1 MTRPQSRFQPRF
13 WRYLRWFS
21 VLLVSTSVFQAAKLL
36 AQETPTTNP
45 DTSNRPVFTNQ
56 ASYSYFN
63 PRAGQS
69 FSGLSLQLSAQ
80 PESLVDPLGRILGC
94 NAQLLP
100 DYTGFSVGVY
110 ETNPSDPTQTELGN
124 LVDLTRTEVPDSPNN
139 NVFGGLEPNGQN
151 LNPFFLSN
159 SAQGDLR
166 GRYNFLLDPNKGQLV
181 PGRTYIIVINP
192 PAGSIY
198 TQRRIRIQIVDS
210 TGTSRNTIVRYIA
223 TSLDGQPI
231 SAQGDTRVEDT
242 VATVANAE
250 VIGLDLFAFRLTTQ
264 MCQPE
269 QARLIKTADRA
280 AAEPGDTVIYRLSVR
295 SQADGALTQVA
306 LTDTLPIGFR
316 FVPGSVQGEIDNQR
330 VEVSAEERGSTVIFR
345 SSAQIPPG
353 KVFNVAYAARLT
365 PDSIRGSGRNSVLLN
380 ARRAD
385 NQLEVNDGPANHQ
398 LRIRKGI
405 VSDCGTIIGRVFED
419 KNFDGEQQPG
429 EPGIPNAVI
438 FLEDGNRITTDSK
451 GVFSVAN
458 ALPGYR
464 AGVLDLSSLPG
475 YTLAP
480 NRYFSERNSQ
490 SRLVHLA
497 PGGMVR
503 MNFAVTPTSGKAMQ
517 K

>member
-1 MTRPQSRFQPRF
+1 MTCPQSRSQPNS

-21 VLLVSTSVFQAAKLL
+21 AVLASTVVFQGAQSL
-36 AQETPTTNP
+36 AQETSTPSTATN
-45 DTSNRPVFTNQ
+45 DRPVFSNQ
-56 ASYSYFN
+56 ASYGYSN
-63 PRAGQS
+63 PRSGQS
-69 FSGLSLQLSAQ
+69 FSGTSVQLTAQ
-80 PESLVDPLGRILGC
+80 PKPLVDPLGRILGC
-94 NAQLLP
+94 NGALLP

-110 ETNPSDPTQTELGN
+110 ETNPADPTQTELGN
-124 LVDLTRTEVPDSPNN
+124 LVALTRTQTPDIPNDGIS
-139 NVFGGLEPNGQN
+139 GGLLPNGEN

-159 SAQGDLR
+159 GVQGDLR

-181 PGRTYIIVINP
+181 PGSTYIIVVNP

-198 TQRRIRIQIVDS
+198 TQRRIRIQIIDS
-210 TGTSRNTIVRYIA
+210 TGVSRNNVVRYIA

-231 SAQGDTRVEDT
+231 SAQGDTRIEDT
-242 VATVANAE
+242 IATVANAE
-250 VIGLDLFAFRLTTQ
+250 LIGLDLFALRFTTQ
-264 MCQPE
+264 LCQPE

-295 SQADGALTQVA
+295 SQADGALTQIV
-306 LTDTLPIGFR
+306 LTDTLPVGFR

-330 VEVSAEERGSTVIFR
+330 VEVTAEARGSTVIFR

-353 KVFNVAYAARLT
+353 KVLNVAYAARLT

-385 NQLEVNDGPANHQ
+385 NRLEVNDGPANHQ

-405 VSDCGTIIGRVFED
+405 TSNCGTIIGRVFED

-451 GVFSVAN
+451 GVFSVVN

-464 AGVLDLSSLPG
+464 TGVLDLSSLPG

-490 SRLVHLA
+490 SRMVHLA

-503 MNFAVTPTSGKAMQ
+503 MNFAVTPTSGKAVQ